1 MNPAGRLAFSFSIA
15 LICSATLLV
24 GCGPAVGE
32 VSGSV
37 TVDGKPLASGVISY
51 VPAEGSG
58 EPVTAT
64 IADGKYRLETTA
76 GKKFVQIS
84 APVIVGKRK
93 EYEGPDAPLVEIT
106 DESLPPRYNSQTELS
121 LEVKRGSNVRD
132 WNLSKSAK

>member
-1 MNPAGRLAFSFSIA
+1 MNPAGRRAFSFSIA
-15 LICSATLLV
+15 LLCLAPLLV
-24 GCGPAVGE
+24 GCGPAVGD

-37 TVDGKPLASGVISY
+37 TVDGKPLASGVIAY

-58 EPVTAT
+58 EPATAT
-64 IADGKYRLETTA
+64 IADGKYRLQTTA

-84 APVIVGKRK
+84 APVVIGKRK

-121 LEVKRGSNVRD
+121 FEVQRGSNVQD
-132 WNLSKSAK
+132 WQLSKTKK